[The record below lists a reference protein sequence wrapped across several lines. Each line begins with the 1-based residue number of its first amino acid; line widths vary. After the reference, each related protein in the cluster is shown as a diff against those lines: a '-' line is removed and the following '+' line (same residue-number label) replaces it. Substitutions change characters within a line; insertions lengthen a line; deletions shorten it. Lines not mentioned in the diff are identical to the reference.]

1 MDRPSPC
8 IGLFGTCGNSQWRAP
23 FIKRYEQEGYA
34 FFNPQVD
41 DWRPEL
47 ALEEADHL
55 VNDEVIL
62 FPVTNETDGIGSL
75 SESGFSIL
83 QALKNP
89 NGRDFVIMIHD
100 HVDTDK
106 VTDPA
111 VAKASVRARA
121 LVLAHLKKI
130 EMPNVFIVPTL
141 THVLELSD
149 ELYRMRKQQ
158 MRLDA
163 RRAELRHYTT

>member
-8 IGLFGTCGNSQWRAP
+8 IGLFGTCGNSRWREP
-23 FIKRYEQEGYA
+23 FIEQYTRESRD

-41 DWRPEL
+41 NW
-47 ALEEADHL
+47 EEAFATVEAEHL

-62 FPVTNETDGIGSL
+62 FPVTDETDGIGSL

-89 NGRDFVIMIHD
+89 LGRDFIIMIHAR
-100 HVDTDK
+100 VDPEK

-111 VAKASVRARA
+111 VAKASNRARA
-121 LVLAHLKKI
+121 LVTAHLKKLD
-130 EMPNVFIVPTL
+130 MSNVFIVPTL
-141 THVLELSD
+141 EMMLELSG
-149 ELYRMRKQQ
+149 ELYELRKQQ
-158 MRLDA
+158 LAIDA
-163 RRAELRHYTT
+163 RRSTLTRYKQ